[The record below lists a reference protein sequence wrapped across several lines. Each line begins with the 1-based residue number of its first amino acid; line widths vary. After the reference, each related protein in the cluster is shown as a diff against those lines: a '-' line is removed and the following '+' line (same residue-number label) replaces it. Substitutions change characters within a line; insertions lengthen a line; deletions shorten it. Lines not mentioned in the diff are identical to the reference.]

1 MSLLIERIVLISIIY
16 DCVAKKLIFLVLIG
30 FMISNEF
37 ALFNLA
43 TVSGFNA
50 SLTESINSSLSLD
63 SLSHFVGLVLK
74 LVCHARL
81 GFVR

>member
-1 MSLLIERIVLISIIY
+1 
-16 DCVAKKLIFLVLIG
+16 
-30 FMISNEF
+30 MISNEF

-63 SLSHFVGLVLK
+63 SLSHLVGLVLQ